1 MRTRPLAVI
10 LSVVAITGCGSP
22 EPRPPEPRPAAPQVA
37 ATASRPRADFARA
50 MAQVKDGM
58 HVDQVT
64 RLIGVPDDVQPDRN
78 GSADT
83 VEVWRWGTDAP
94 GGLGTLGT
102 VHVRA
107 DRTVSWVRGGDGAPP
122 DPALFAEDEL
132 QRLLRVV
139 DQVPSY
145 DALHDPRR
153 VIDAVNALQPLGR
166 ERAIAALREY
176 LRISS
181 PLDDRGRDGSFLVM
195 RTLFEVPG
203 YHPVML
209 VGAPT
214 PPAPADPRAVPRFP
228 IELVDDIPLRL
239 VEGYLLDG
247 LPQPPEAHLA
257 YYEQAGVL
265 RAAPLTPPANP
276 AATIQ
281 RIAGA
286 PDTTWLVAHGLD
298 NAQGQAL
305 ILGQGAL
312 MVPDDPALMNEPL
325 RCTDDA
331 GRHLPD
337 GACAPP
343 IPRDRPP
350 PSR

>member
-107 DRTVSWVRGGDGAPP
+107 DRTVSWVRGGDGVPP
-122 DPALFAEDEL
+122 DRAMFPEPEL
-132 QRLLRVV
+132 QRLLRIV
-139 DQVPSY
+139 DRVPSY
-145 DALHDPRR
+145 DAPHDPRR
-153 VIDAVNALQPLGR
+153 LIEAVNALQALGR
-166 ERAIAALREY
+166 ERALAVLREY
-176 LRISS
+176 LRVSS
-181 PLDDRGRDGSFLVM
+181 PLDDPGRGGSFLVM
-195 RTLFEVPG
+195 RTLFDVPAEPG
-203 YHPVML
+203 YLPVMM
-209 VGAPT
+209 VGSSS
-214 PPAPADPRAVPRFP
+214 PPEPADLRTVPRFP
-228 IELVDDIPLRL
+228 IVIVDDVPLRITTCCVL
-239 VEGYLLDG
+239 GG
-247 LPQPPEAHLA
+247 HAQQPEAHLA
-257 YYEQAGVL
+257 YYEEAGVL
-265 RAAPLTPPANP
+265 RAAPLTPPADP

-286 PDTTWLVAHGLD
+286 PDAAWLVAHGLD
-298 NAQGQAL
+298 NPSGQAL
-305 ILGQGAL
+305 ILRQGLL
-312 MVPDDPALMNEPL
+312 MVPRDPALENEPL

-331 GRHLPD
+331 GRALPLD
-337 GACAPP
+337 ACAPP
-343 IPRDRPP
+343 IPR
-350 PSR
+350 